1 VDLYRMGRLFDSRSG
16 RCLNVAVDHGLFG
29 EPAFLK
35 GIENMPA
42 VIKVLASAHPD
53 AIQLTRGQ
61 APLLQGI
68 SGKEKPALVLRA
80 DVANIYGNPMDSYLF
95 STHFPDAVIEAV
107 RLDACC
113 VVVNLLHLEGRPQMR
128 ERCIETILA
137 LRSDCTRFGVP
148 LMVEPLVMLERTG
161 GYTGDGDTS
170 KVVSLVRQARE
181 LGADLIK
188 ADPTDEIASYHK
200 VIEAAVVPVLVRGGS
215 KVNDKELLLRTHAVL
230 EQGAAGVVYGRNII
244 QHEKPAGITRA
255 IMAILHEGTSVD
267 ESLRIL
273 AAA

>member
-1 VDLYRMGRLFDSRSG
+1 MDSKVGPAGDGRLGPNRRTEECQPVGRISAVLIEGGEGDRVDLYRMGRLFDSRSG

-137 LRSDCTRFGVP
+137 LW
-148 LMVEPLVMLERTG
+148 
-161 GYTGDGDTS
+161 
-170 KVVSLVRQARE
+170 
-181 LGADLIK
+181 
-188 ADPTDEIASYHK
+188 
-200 VIEAAVVPVLVRGGS
+200 
-215 KVNDKELLLRTHAVL
+215 
-230 EQGAAGVVYGRNII
+230 GAAHG
-244 QHEKPAGITRA
+244 
-255 IMAILHEGTSVD
+255 
-267 ESLRIL
+267 
-273 AAA
+273 